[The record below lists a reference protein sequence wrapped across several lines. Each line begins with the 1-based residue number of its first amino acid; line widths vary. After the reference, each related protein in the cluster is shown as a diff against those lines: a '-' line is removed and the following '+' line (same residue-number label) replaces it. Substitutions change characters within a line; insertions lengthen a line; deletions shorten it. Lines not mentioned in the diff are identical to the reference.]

1 MYIQSSVKVA
11 FRALG
16 KNRFRSFL
24 TMLGI
29 IIGVAAVIVMEAIG
43 KGSSEDVNT
52 RISSLGTNLITISPP
67 SARMFGVSQESGTAL
82 TLKKEDADAIIKDVR
97 NISAVSPLVRSSQQ
111 MKFEDKNWKS
121 NITGVYPEFL
131 SIRNLE
137 IEDGTIFTKEDEKNF
152 TKVCII
158 GKTVQKNLF
167 SENEN
172 PIGTTI
178 RVGKIPFLV
187 IGTLKSKGTSGGGQ
201 DQDDI
206 VLAPYSTVQERILGS
221 TNVQQIYVSA
231 QSEEV
236 VNTAVN
242 DIEKSLRARHQLL
255 PSAPNDFTIS
265 TQLDIR
271 QTLNTVVDTI
281 TILLS
286 AVAAISLIVGGIG
299 IMNIMLVSVTERTRE
314 IGIRI
319 AVGATGFDVQLQ
331 LLLEAVVLS
340 LTGGILGITL
350 GLTASY
356 IVMKFVGFTTI
367 VTAQSIIISFVVS
380 TLIGIFF
387 GWYPSRKAAN
397 LNPIDALR
405 YE

>member
-1 MYIQSSVKVA
+1 MYIKSSVKVA
-11 FRALG
+11 FKALG

-29 IIGVAAVIVMEAIG
+29 IIGVVSVIVMEAIG
-43 KGSSEDVNT
+43 NGSSADVNA
-52 RISSLGTNLITISPP
+52 RISSLGTNLITISPV
-67 SARMFGVSQESGTAL
+67 SARTMGVSQESGTAP
-82 TLKKEDADAIIKDVR
+82 TLKKEDADILMSEVSSIT
-97 NISAVSPLVRSSQQ
+97 AVSPFVRTTVQ
-111 MKFEDKNWKS
+111 MKFGNQNARS
-121 NITGVYPEFL
+121 TISGVYPEYFA
-131 SIRNLE
+131 IRDME
-137 IEDGTIFTKEDEKNF
+137 IEDGTIFTKADEKRF
-152 TKVCII
+152 AKVCII

-167 SENEN
+167 SSNQN
-172 PIGTTI
+172 PVGSTI
-178 RVGKIPFLV
+178 RVGKIPFLI

-206 VLAPYSTVQERILGS
+206 VIAPYSTVQNRMLGS
-221 TNVQQIYVSA
+221 ENIQQIYVSA
-231 QSEEV
+231 ESEDV
-236 VNTAVN
+236 VNIAVSE
-242 DIEKSLRARHQLL
+242 IEKSLRNKHQLL

-265 TQLDIR
+265 TQLDLR

-281 TILLS
+281 TVLLS

-314 IGIRI
+314 IGTRM
-319 AVGATGFDVQLQ
+319 AVGATGFDVQFQ

-340 LTGGILGITL
+340 LIGGIIGIVL
-350 GLTASY
+350 GLTTSY
-356 IVMKFVGFTTI
+356 LVMKFGGFTTI
-367 VTAQSIIISFVVS
+367 VTVKSIIISFVVS

>member
-1 MYIQSSVKVA
+1 MNIQSSVKVA
-11 FRALG
+11 FKALG

-29 IIGVAAVIVMEAIG
+29 IIGVVSVIVMQAIG

-52 RISSLGTNLITISPP
+52 RISSLGTNLITISPV
-67 SARMFGVSQESGTAL
+67 SARSMGVSQESGTAP
-82 TLKKEDADAIIKDVR
+82 TLKIADADIIESDVSS
-97 NISAVSPLVRSSQQ
+97 ITAVSPLVRTTAQ
-111 MKFEDKNWKS
+111 MKIGNQNWRS
-121 NITGVYPEFL
+121 SVNGVYPEYFA
-131 SIRNLE
+131 IRDLE
-137 IEDGTIFTKEDEKNF
+137 IEDGAIFSKADEKKF

-167 SENEN
+167 PNNQN
-172 PIGTTI
+172 PIGSTI
-178 RVGKIPFLV
+178 RIGTVPFLV
-187 IGTLKSKGTSGGGQ
+187 IGTLKSKGSSGGGQ

-206 VLAPYSTVQERILGS
+206 VLAPYSTVQNRMLGS
-221 TNVQQIYVSA
+221 ENIQQLYVSA
-231 QSEEV
+231 ESEEV
-236 VNTAVN
+236 VNDVVSQ
-242 DIEKSLRARHQLL
+242 IEKVLRVRHQLL
-255 PSAPNDFTIS
+255 PSAKNDFTIT
-265 TQLDIR
+265 TQLDLR
-271 QTLNTVVDTI
+271 ETLNTVVNTI

-286 AVAAISLIVGGIG
+286 VTAAISLFVGGIG

-314 IGIRI
+314 IGTRM
-319 AVGATGFDVQLQ
+319 AVGATGFDVQFQ

-340 LTGGILGITL
+340 LIGGITGIAL
-350 GLTASY
+350 GLTTSFL
-356 IVMKFVGFTTI
+356 VMKFAGFTAI
-367 VTAQSIIISFVVS
+367 VTPQSIIISFAVS

>member
-1 MYIQSSVKVA
+1 MNIQSSVKVA
-11 FRALG
+11 FKALG

-29 IIGVAAVIVMEAIG
+29 IIGVVSVIVMQAIG

-52 RISSLGTNLITISPP
+52 RISSLGTNLITISPV
-67 SARMFGVSQESGTAL
+67 SARSMGVSQESGTAP
-82 TLKKEDADAIIKDVR
+82 TLKIADADIIASDVSS
-97 NISAVSPLVRSSQQ
+97 ITAVSPLVRTTAQ
-111 MKFEDKNWKS
+111 MKFGNQNWRS
-121 NITGVYPEFL
+121 SVNGVYPEYFA
-131 SIRNLE
+131 IRDLE
-137 IEDGTIFTKEDEKNF
+137 IDDGVIFTKADEKKF

-167 SENEN
+167 PNNQN
-172 PIGTTI
+172 PIGSTI
-178 RVGKIPFLV
+178 RIGTVPFLV
-187 IGTLKSKGTSGGGQ
+187 IGTLKSKGSSGGGQ

-206 VLAPYSTVQERILGS
+206 VLAPYSTVQNRMLGS
-221 TNVQQIYVSA
+221 ENIQQLYVSA
-231 QSEEV
+231 ESEEV
-236 VNTAVN
+236 VNDVVSQ
-242 DIEKSLRARHQLL
+242 IEKVLRVRHQLL
-255 PSAPNDFTIS
+255 PSAKNDFTIT
-265 TQLDIR
+265 TQLDLR
-271 QTLNTVVDTI
+271 ETLNTVVNTI

-286 AVAAISLIVGGIG
+286 VTAAISLFVGGIG

-314 IGIRI
+314 IGTRM
-319 AVGATGFDVQLQ
+319 AVGATGFDVQFQ

-340 LTGGILGITL
+340 LVGGITGIAL
-350 GLTASY
+350 GLTTSY
-356 IVMKFVGFTTI
+356 LVMKFAGFTTI
-367 VTAQSIIISFVVS
+367 VTPQSIIISFAVS

>member
-11 FRALG
+11 FKALG

-29 IIGVAAVIVMEAIG
+29 IIGVVSVIVMEAIG
-43 KGSSEDVNT
+43 TGSSEDVNT
-52 RISSLGTNLITISPP
+52 RISSLGTNLITISPV
-67 SARMFGVSQESGTAL
+67 SARSMGVSQESGTAP
-82 TLKKEDADAIIKDVR
+82 TLKKEDADILASEVGSIT
-97 NISAVSPLVRSSQQ
+97 AVSPLVRTTVQ
-111 MKFEDKNWKS
+111 MKFGNQNWRS
-121 NITGVYPEFL
+121 NISGVYPEYFA
-131 SIRNLE
+131 IRSME
-137 IEDGTIFTKEDEKNF
+137 IEDGTIFTKADEKKF
-152 TKVCII
+152 AKVCLI

-167 SENEN
+167 SNNQN
-172 PIGTTI
+172 PIGSTI
-178 RVGKIPFLV
+178 RIGTIPFLV
-187 IGTLKSKGTSGGGQ
+187 IGTIKSKGTSGGGQ

-206 VLAPYSTVQERILGS
+206 VLAPYSTVQNRMLGS
-221 TNVQQIYVSA
+221 LNIQQIYVSA
-231 QSEEV
+231 ESEDV
-236 VNTAVN
+236 VNTAVSE
-242 DIEKSLRARHQLL
+242 IEKALRFKHQLL
-255 PSAPNDFTIS
+255 SSAPNDFTIS
-265 TQLDIR
+265 TQLDLR
-271 QTLNTVVDTI
+271 QTLNTVVNTI

-314 IGIRI
+314 IGTRM
-319 AVGATGFDVQLQ
+319 AVGATGFDVQFQ

-340 LTGGILGITL
+340 LMGGISGIAF
-350 GLTASY
+350 GLTTSY
-356 IVMKFVGFTTI
+356 LVMRFAGFTTI
-367 VTAQSIIISFVVS
+367 VTLQSIIISFVVS